1 VGGAREARPRGIF
14 RRLKR
19 ALGPLVTRTTLGV
32 ATPSPTLPRQG
43 GWGKLV
49 WLVVGFTLAACQPVP
64 RPFLPG
70 DKAVDVTGIAIAD
83 KLGVFVAG
91 IDDAPAAMNA
101 ALSAA
106 LVARLHARG
115 IPASTTGANR
125 GSYLLQCDAEVRD
138 GAVALHWQLIAAD
151 GEIAGLFDQIEA
163 ARPAAWHAGAPDL
176 ALLIAQHAAPRI
188 DALLRDAAPVAVA
201 PSLPRVV
208 VRPVDGAPG
217 DGRLA
222 LRRAMERA
230 LTRRAVPVVADGAEN
245 ALMVLGSVHVSEA
258 GRGQWVEVR
267 WTVMAPDGAELGVVS
282 QSNTVPPGALDGPWG
297 ELAEAVADG
306 GADGVR
312 ALLEAALDPRP

>member
-1 VGGAREARPRGIF
+1 M
-14 RRLKR
+14 
-19 ALGPLVTRTTLGV
+19 AL
-32 ATPSPTLPRQG
+32 
-43 GWGKLV
+43 
-49 WLVVGFTLAACQPVP
+49 LAACQPVP
-64 RPFLPG
+64 RPFLPD

-91 IDDAPAAMNA
+91 VDDAPAAMSA

-125 GSYLLQCDAEVRD
+125 GSYLLQCAAEVRD

-163 ARPAAWHAGAPDL
+163 ATPNAWRNGAPDL
-176 ALLIAQHAAPRI
+176 ALAIAESAAPRI
-188 DALLRDAAPVAVA
+188 DALLRDAAPVAAA
-201 PSLPRVV
+201 PVLPRVV

-230 LTRRAVPVVADGAEN
+230 LTRRAVPVVADGAEDADD
-245 ALMVLGSVHVSEA
+245 ALMVLGSVHVSDA
-258 GRGQWVEVR
+258 GRDQWVEVR
-267 WTVMAPDGAELGVVS
+267 WTVIGPDGAELGVVS

-297 ELAEAVADG
+297 ELAEAVAAG

-312 ALLEAALDPRP
+312 ALLEAAAPGARP

>member
-1 VGGAREARPRGIF
+1 MAWLAVGLA
-14 RRLKR
+14 
-19 ALGPLVTRTTLGV
+19 V
-32 ATPSPTLPRQG
+32 A
-43 GWGKLV
+43 
-49 WLVVGFTLAACQPVP
+49 FLAACQPVP
-64 RPFLPG
+64 RPFLPD
-70 DKAVDVTGIAIAD
+70 DKAVDVTGIVIAD

-115 IPASTTGANR
+115 IPASTTSANR
-125 GSYLLQCDAEVRD
+125 GSYLLECAAEVRD
-138 GAVALHWQLIAAD
+138 GAVALHWQLIAGD
-151 GEIAGLFDQIEA
+151 GEIAGLFDQVEA
-163 ARPAAWHAGAPDL
+163 ATPAAWRAGAPDL
-176 ALLIAQHAAPRI
+176 ARIIAERAAPRI

-201 PSLPRVV
+201 ASLPRVV

-230 LTRRAVPVVADGAEN
+230 LTRRAVPVVADDAADDADG
-245 ALMVLGSVHVSEA
+245 ALMVLGSVRVSEA
-258 GRGQWVEVR
+258 ERGQWVEIR
-267 WTVMAPDGAELGVVS
+267 WAVIGPDGAELGVVS

-312 ALLEAALDPRP
+312 ALLEAAAPGARP